1 MTPTG
6 NLRIVFDNVTV
17 QVELH
22 FCGMERRAITEV
34 SLSMMENF
42 PLPFSRTHH
51 SVKFESA
58 RAPVGLSMMENF
70 PLASYKDRHL
80 LKAEFARTLT
90 SKSMMEIFPLV

>member
-1 MTPTG
+1 MAPTG
-6 NLRIVFDNVTV
+6 NLRIVLDNVTV

-22 FCGMERRAITEV
+22 FCGMEGRAEV

-58 RAPVGLSMMENF
+58 RAPVGLLMMENF
-70 PLASYKDRHL
+70 PWASYNDRHL

-90 SKSMMEIFPLV
+90 SKSMMEIFPVA